1 MQNPEWEDVNSFQHL
16 ETATVYQPELPSA
29 KEGSIP
35 HATPTL
41 NFTRHMPADMSELN
55 MVMGIMESEIGK
67 LEGEVKENHIFQILP
82 LNLHHSCY
90 IRYQ

>member
-67 LEGEVKENHIFQILP
+67 LEGEVKEN
-82 LNLHHSCY
+82 
-90 IRYQ
+90 RYQFSK